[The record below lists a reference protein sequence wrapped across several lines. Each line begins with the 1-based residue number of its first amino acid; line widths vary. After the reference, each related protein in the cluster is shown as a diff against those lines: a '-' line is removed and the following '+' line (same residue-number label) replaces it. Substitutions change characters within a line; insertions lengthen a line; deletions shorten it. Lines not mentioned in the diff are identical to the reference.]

1 MRFLNDNDYK
11 KVIRQWIKNLISY
24 ESEDVLEDAELAAQS
39 EMETYLV
46 SRYDTQAI
54 FNTGQEPEQRSAL
67 IVMYLVDMAL
77 YHLHAN
83 IQPNDVPEVRE
94 NRYKQ
99 AISWLKD
106 VAAGKIS
113 PVLPVKVIVPG
124 EDNTGNIAL
133 GCNPK
138 VSERF

>member
-1 MRFLNDNDYK
+1 MRFLKDNDYK
-11 KVIRQWIKNLISY
+11 KQIRQWVKNIITY
-24 ESEDVLEDAELAAQS
+24 EDEDVLHDAELAAQA
-39 EMETYLV
+39 EMETYLGG
-46 SRYDTQAI
+46 RYDVKKI
-54 FNTGQEPEQRSAL
+54 FDVDMPIEKRNPL
-67 IVMYLVDMAL
+67 IVLYLVDITL

-99 AISWLKD
+99 AISWLRD

-113 PVLPVKVIVPG
+113 PFLPEIIPAE
-124 EDNTGNIAL
+124 EDYTGNIFI
-133 GCNPK
+133 GGNEK